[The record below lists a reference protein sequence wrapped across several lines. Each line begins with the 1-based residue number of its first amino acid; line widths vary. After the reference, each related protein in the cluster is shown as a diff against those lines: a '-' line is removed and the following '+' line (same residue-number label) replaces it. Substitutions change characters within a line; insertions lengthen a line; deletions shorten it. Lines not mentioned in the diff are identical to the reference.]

1 MNPRIKHLIQHPF
14 EVQLSDV
21 SLLQD
26 EIDKYPYFSTLRIL
40 LLFGLKE
47 FNHDSYQE
55 ELKKT
60 SIHSPSRVALYHYL
74 KKERKISTQ
83 TQEDEIIL
91 EETYDSNKENNVTN
105 EKIAKLKEAQT
116 SETQTGDEDSII
128 EEKIAFKTNED
139 RSFSE
144 WLNLATKAKQ
154 L

>member
-1 MNPRIKHLIQHPF
+1 MNPRIKHLIQNSF

-91 EETYDSNKENNVTN
+91 EETSDSIEENKVSN
-105 EKIAKLKEAQT
+105 EKIVTFKEDQT
-116 SETQTGDEDSII
+116 SEIQIWVRVSLLKEMVPL
-128 EEKIAFKTNED
+128 KTNKE
-139 RSFSE
+139 F
-144 WLNLATKAKQ
+144 LF
-154 L
+154 